1 MTAEICIHQ
10 SDLVLYNTFKLY
22 HTNCKNVNII
32 IWEWMQMYLHLYYLG
47 KYLTVWLKLQLF
59 RNIQFYVIGKRNIVY
74 IVVTKN
80 SYM

>member
-1 MTAEICIHQ
+1 
-10 SDLVLYNTFKLY
+10 
-22 HTNCKNVNII
+22 
-32 IWEWMQMYLHLYYLG
+32 MQMYLHLYYYG